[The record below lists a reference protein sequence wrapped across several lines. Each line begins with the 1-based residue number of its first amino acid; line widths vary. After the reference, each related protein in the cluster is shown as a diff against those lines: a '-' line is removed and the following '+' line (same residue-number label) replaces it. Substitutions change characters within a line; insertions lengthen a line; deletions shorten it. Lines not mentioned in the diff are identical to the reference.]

1 LNRTLSPT
9 AQSAGIPVLPTP
21 LSDRR
26 PQLDDLIP
34 HHEEDRMRP
43 RHLLACLAFVVS
55 APGAH
60 AQRNQEENLLLRV
73 GGTARV
79 GPADSVG
86 SAMLIRGNGVIEGAV
101 GDQLMVIRGT
111 ARVTGR
117 VHGDVVVMNGHLDL
131 APGAHVDG
139 NVLLYGSTI
148 TRSPGAVVTGQIH
161 EERGLSFGARA
172 IWFFW
177 LGMTLMLI
185 VAGLVFAAFATRSLI
200 ESAGMIGA
208 AKGPT
213 LVTALLLWIG
223 LPALAVL
230 AFVTVIG
237 IPLGFMILFFVIPA
251 LTLLGYLVSSTALG
265 RLVMRR
271 RRPPPEVVGVV
282 REPLFAEVTTGVLIL
297 QIIGFIP
304 GLGGLVIILAGLLGA
319 GALLY
324 HAWSRRR
331 QQREVEVPVPAVAV

>member
-1 LNRTLSPT
+1 
-9 AQSAGIPVLPTP
+9 
-21 LSDRR
+21 
-26 PQLDDLIP
+26 
-34 HHEEDRMRP
+34 MRS

-55 APGAH
+55 ATAAD
-60 AQRNQEENLLLRV
+60 AQRKEEGDLLLRV
-73 GGTARV
+73 GGNARV

-86 SAMLIRGNGVIEGAV
+86 TAVVIRGNGMIEGAV
-101 GDQLMVIRGT
+101 GEDLMVVRGT

-117 VHGDVVVMNGHLDL
+117 VHGDVVVMNGHVDL
-131 APGAHVDG
+131 APGARVAG

-177 LGMTLMLI
+177 LGMTLTLI
-185 VAGLVFAAFATRSLI
+185 VAGLVFATLATRSLI
-200 ESAGMIGA
+200 ESSGMIA
-208 AKGPT
+208 TATMPT
-213 LVTALLLWIG
+213 VLTALLLWIG
-223 LPALAVL
+223 LPALALL

-237 IPLGFMILFFVIPA
+237 IPLGFMILFFVLPA
-251 LTLLGYLVSSTALG
+251 LTILGYLVTSTALG
-265 RLVMRR
+265 RRVMRR

-304 GLGGLVIILAGLLGA
+304 GLGGMVIILAGLLGA

-331 QQREVEVPVPAVAV
+331 RREVELST